1 MEERII
7 DDEYGRGIRLK
18 KTKNGYVD
26 ATDELAE
33 EKKAK
38 TGDETKNELTDEIE
52 DEIENEIDGEET
64 EAEAADE
71 VLFEFPEEDDEELAA
86 LSAED
91 AAALIKKREEERKQR
106 EEKAEKLCAE
116 GEALLEKAK
125 TETAETDGNGWKAAA
140 EKFDAALVEIPCY
153 TRAALGFWRAKTR
166 YGEDLQ
172 PLYDEWAGYGYE
184 DFAATFGEETAKILK
199 EEWQAKIE
207 TEKNRLEEEIA
218 PLKKDF
224 EEKTEKRRAVLKERT
239 YETRKKFIPAL
250 SVEIALLVFT
260 VVFAANIFSRADAV
274 FVWLTVAGGAAFVLA
289 LPFFCLAASKFAHA
303 VSLSRANES
312 KSSTEEGRTLEALE
326 DALTFLTDMSAPADA
341 PEEE

>member
-125 TETAETDGNGWKAAA
+125 AETAGTDGNGWKAAA

-153 TRAALGFWRAKTR
+153 TRAALGFWRAKTC

-184 DFAATFGEETAKILK
+184 DFSATFGEETAKILK
-199 EEWQAKIE
+199 
-207 TEKNRLEEEIA
+207 
-218 PLKKDF
+218 
-224 EEKTEKRRAVLKERT
+224 
-239 YETRKKFIPAL
+239 
-250 SVEIALLVFT
+250 
-260 VVFAANIFSRADAV
+260 
-274 FVWLTVAGGAAFVLA
+274 
-289 LPFFCLAASKFAHA
+289 
-303 VSLSRANES
+303 
-312 KSSTEEGRTLEALE
+312 
-326 DALTFLTDMSAPADA
+326 
-341 PEEE
+341 

>member
-125 TETAETDGNGWKAAA
+125 A
-140 EKFDAALVEIPCY
+140 
-153 TRAALGFWRAKTR
+153 
-166 YGEDLQ
+166 
-172 PLYDEWAGYGYE
+172 
-184 DFAATFGEETAKILK
+184 
-199 EEWQAKIE
+199 
-207 TEKNRLEEEIA
+207 EIA
-218 PLKKDF
+218 
-224 EEKTEKRRAVLKERT
+224 TIRARN
-239 YETRKKFIPAL
+239 P
-250 SVEIALLVFT
+250 
-260 VVFAANIFSRADAV
+260 
-274 FVWLTVAGGAAFVLA
+274 
-289 LPFFCLAASKFAHA
+289 
-303 VSLSRANES
+303 
-312 KSSTEEGRTLEALE
+312 
-326 DALTFLTDMSAPADA
+326 
-341 PEEE
+341 